1 MIMSDDDNN
10 NDITNI
16 MPDHPELIAMSQAA
30 KDFKSSEIGK
40 YLLDRAAVKAGNAAK
55 LLCTV
60 DPTDVAKI
68 VEYQGD
74 AKILTILDDFI
85 NEAINTGDAE
95 YANYQQKLNAGDD

>member
-1 MIMSDDDNN
+1 MSDNDNN
-10 NDITNI
+10 NDVTSI
-16 MPDHPELIAMSQAA
+16 MPDHPELIALSQVA

-55 LLCTV
+55 ALISV
-60 DPTDVAKI
+60 DPTDVRII
-68 VEYQGD
+68 VKLQSD

-95 YANYQQKLNAGDD
+95 YANYQQKLNEGDD